1 MRKSFLM
8 ILLIVCALLAQA
20 QTRQQMGGVYY
31 AYPAPKKPV
40 SVKAPE
46 GYTPFYISHYGRHG
60 SRWLPSDS
68 RYIWV
73 NQHFDDESNLTP
85 LGKKVKGWLTQV
97 WENAKGN
104 GGKLTKLGEKQH
116 RGIADRM
123 AHNFPQIFAKGNHVQ
138 ARSSVVDRCA
148 KSMLAFTDEL
158 RQLQPS
164 LDMDVKTD
172 SADMAWIAYTSP
184 EVKALENRTHIV
196 AKVSPDRFLHQLFKD
211 ITKVDDPMKLM
222 SEIHTIASSIQD
234 VGLNFKSYP
243 RQIEKGLYGLFT
255 DEEFKAF
262 YDANN
267 LRMTICN
274 GEYPTNGRIP
284 ARSAISLWENIEAE
298 ADKAISSDKSSATLR
313 FGHDTALYRLLSLFC
328 FDKCN
333 YSSNK
338 NIPNKEIATVE
349 GIDLMDRVV
358 PMAANLQMVFYKTGI
373 PLRNLRELADTAAI
387 EIDVDTVLVKFFLNG
402 QQMSLPLTSGDISEE
417 GDDCYGW
424 SSVKAYLKERIHH
437 LEHVRQL
444 NAINTMVGTAQANTK
459 TAGKFGKGSEEHGQT
474 LPAVLVPNGQNFWT
488 PQTQDTEK
496 KCIAPYYYKDTELQ
510 GFRNSHWIVGG
521 CTQDYGSFT
530 IATLGGKLRLQPE
543 ERATRFSHED
553 EVSHPHYYA
562 VNLRDEH
569 LKTEMTALSHS
580 AIFRI
585 TPDKDEDIHIVIN
598 PNSDEGEG
606 YIEIDTLRHL
616 VYGYNPVHRIYQGW
630 GEPAGFCGHFVLDY
644 SGELSFAIPCSHM
657 PNPQYGETPCGFVD
671 FGVFSKEGKK
681 PQGLSAKGSRS
692 GAWLTFKGKAGKP
705 IELRAA
711 SSFTSKENACDNL
724 FSETAGG
731 YGFDDLMRQAETVWC
746 DRLHTIDV
754 ESKDVA
760 KVNQFYGA
768 LYRASFLPREMSDA
782 DGGYPSFAKG
792 EHKYNEACN
801 VNGFDGNADIDE
813 TDVVAEDTV
822 VVDTVA
828 VDDDNWPLTYGD
840 FSMWDIYRA
849 ELPLYN
855 IITPTLS
862 GDMMQSLVNMYKEG
876 GWMPIFSC
884 WNSYTAAMIGDHSG
898 VALADA
904 YVKGIRSFD
913 AKTAYE
919 GMRKNAFES
928 PKTFEEYKNGM
939 GRRALNSYLKYGYI
953 PMEDSVKEAFHTNEQ
968 TSRTLEYAFDDFAV
982 AQLAKAL
989 AESCSVEAKDGPCT
1003 RQSLKADYAELMRR
1017 SENWRNVINPK
1028 TGWADGR
1035 HQNGKWEG
1043 NTDLVHRKSYIT
1055 EGATCHYTWYVPQNI
1070 QGLFN
1075 VINKSVDK
1083 AAKCLNRNVQGISQS
1098 DTMSAVVS
1106 RLDKMFDEGL
1116 YWHGNEPCHQVA
1128 YLYDVA
1134 GAPWKTQQRIHHI
1147 LNTEY
1152 NDTPGGLSGNDD
1164 AGQMSAWYV
1173 FSAIG
1178 FYPVCPGTPY
1188 YYIGTPSFDKVT
1200 FNLENGKKFE
1210 IQAHGVGDKAFYIQ
1224 KTLLNG
1230 KPMSGYQLSH
1240 DDILKGGNLE
1250 FWMGERPAN
1259 ESK

>member
-46 GYTPFYISHYGRHG
+46 GYIPFYISHYGRHG

-68 RYIWV
+68 RYVLV

-123 AHNFPQIFAKGNHVQ
+123 VRNFPQIFAKGNHVQ

-274 GEYPTNGRIP
+274 GEYPTNERIP
-284 ARSAISLWENIEAE
+284 ARSAISLWENVEAE
-298 ADKAISSDKSSATLR
+298 ADKALASDRPSATLR
-313 FGHDTALYRLLSLFC
+313 FGHDTSLYRLYSLMNMFFARPDAC
-328 FDKCN
+328 CDTDAKMAS
-333 YSSNK
+333 YKKKSD
-338 NIPNKEIATVE
+338 A
-349 GIDLMDRVV
+349 MDVVV
-358 PMAANLQMVFYKTGI
+358 PMAANLQLVFYKKKQWDRAY
-373 PLRNLRELADTAAI
+373 PESN
-387 EIDVDTVLVKFFLNG
+387 VLVRILCNERNVGELNLNAYINNDDIEDMAG
-402 QQMSLPLTSGDISEE
+402 NYYTWASLKNYMHE
-417 GDDCYGW
+417 Y
-424 SSVKAYLKERIHH
+424 IHY

-562 VNLRDEH
+562 VHLRDEH

-585 TPDKDEDIHIVIN
+585 TPDQDEEVHIVIN

-606 YIEIDTLRHL
+606 YIEIDTLHHII
-616 VYGYNPVHRIYQGW
+616 YGYNPVHRIYQGW
-630 GEPAGFCGHFVLDY
+630 GEPAGFSGHFVLDY
-644 SGELSFAIPCSHM
+644 SGELNFDVPSSDIS
-657 PNPQYGETPCGFVD
+657 NPRYGETPCGFDD
-671 FGVFSKEGKK
+671 FGVFSKEEKT
-681 PQGLSAKGSRS
+681 PQGLSVKGSRS

-705 IELRAA
+705 IEIRAA
-711 SSFTSKENACDNL
+711 SSFTSKKNACDNL
-724 FSETAGG
+724 VGETAGG
-731 YGFDDLMRQAETVWC
+731 FDFDDFILNAETIWC
-746 DRLHTIDV
+746 DRLHAIDV

-768 LYRASFLPREMSDA
+768 LYRASFLPHEMSDVY
-782 DGGYPSFAKG
+782 GSYPTFSTGKVEILDSSDSSAL
-792 EHKYNEACN
+792 
-801 VNGFDGNADIDE
+801 DDSADIA
-813 TDVVAEDTV
+813 DVLD
-822 VVDTVA
+822 VDTA
-828 VDDDNWPLTYGD
+828 CVDSIATIPTIYGD

-876 GWMPIFSC
+876 GWMPIFPC

-989 AESCSVEAKDGPCT
+989 AESCSVEAKDGPYT
-1003 RQSLKADYAELMRR
+1003 RQSLMTDYAELMRR

-1083 AAKCLNRNVQGISQS
+1083 SAKCLNRNVQGIFQS

-1128 YLYDVA
+1128 YLYDAA

-1178 FYPVCPGTPY
+1178 FYPVCPSTPY

>member
-8 ILLIVCALLAQA
+8 ILLMACALLAQA

-138 ARSSVVDRCA
+138 ARSSVVVRCA

-274 GEYPTNGRIP
+274 GVYPTNERIP
-284 ARSAISLWENIEAE
+284 ARSAISLWENVEAE
-298 ADKAISSDKSSATLR
+298 ADKALASDRPSATLR
-313 FGHDTALYRLLSLFC
+313 FGHDTSLYRLYSLMNMFFARPDAC
-328 FDKCN
+328 CDTDAKMAS
-333 YSSNK
+333 YK
-338 NIPNKEIATVE
+338 KESDA
-349 GIDLMDRVV
+349 MDVVV
-358 PMAANLQMVFYKTGI
+358 PMAANLQLVFYKKKQWDRAY
-373 PLRNLRELADTAAI
+373 PESN
-387 EIDVDTVLVKFFLNG
+387 VLVRILCNERNVGELNLNAYIYNDDIEDMAG
-402 QQMSLPLTSGDISEE
+402 NYYTWASLKNYMHE
-417 GDDCYGW
+417 Y
-424 SSVKAYLKERIHH
+424 IHY

-562 VNLRDEH
+562 VHLRDEH

-585 TPDKDEDIHIVIN
+585 TPDQDEEVHIVIN

-606 YIEIDTLRHL
+606 YIEIDTLHHII
-616 VYGYNPVHRIYQGW
+616 YGYNPVHRIYQGW
-630 GEPAGFCGHFVLDY
+630 GEPAGFSGHFVLDY
-644 SGELSFAIPCSHM
+644 SGELNFDVPFSDIS
-657 PNPQYGETPCGFVD
+657 NPRYGETPCGFDD
-671 FGVFSKEGKK
+671 FGVFSKEEKT

-705 IELRAA
+705 IEIRAA
-711 SSFTSKENACDNL
+711 SSFTSKKNACDNL
-724 FSETAGG
+724 VGETAGG
-731 YGFDDLMRQAETVWC
+731 FDFDDFILNAETIWC
-746 DRLHTIDV
+746 DRLHAIDV

-768 LYRASFLPREMSDA
+768 LYRASFLPHEMSDVY
-782 DGGYPSFAKG
+782 GSYPTFSTGKVEILDSSDSSAL
-792 EHKYNEACN
+792 
-801 VNGFDGNADIDE
+801 DDSADIA
-813 TDVVAEDTV
+813 DVLY
-822 VVDTVA
+822 VDTA
-828 VDDDNWPLTYGD
+828 CVDSISTIPTIYGD

-862 GDMMQSLVNMYKEG
+862 GDMMQSLFNMYKEG
-876 GWMPIFSC
+876 GWMPIFPC

-989 AESCSVEAKDGPCT
+989 SESCSAEAKDGPCT

-1083 AAKCLNRNVQGISQS
+1083 AAKCLNRNAQGIFQS

-1128 YLYDVA
+1128 YLYDAA

-1178 FYPVCPGTPY
+1178 FYPVCPSTPY

>member
-8 ILLIVCALLAQA
+8 ILLMACALLAQA

-40 SVKAPE
+40 SVRAPE

-211 ITKVDDPMKLM
+211 ITKVDGPMKLM

-274 GEYPTNGRIP
+274 GEYPTNERIP
-284 ARSAISLWENIEAE
+284 ARSAISLWENVEAE
-298 ADKAISSDKSSATLR
+298 ADKALASDRPSATLR
-313 FGHDTALYRLLSLFC
+313 FGHDTSLYRLYSLMNMFFARPDAC
-328 FDKCN
+328 CDTDAKMAS
-333 YSSNK
+333 YK
-338 NIPNKEIATVE
+338 KESDA
-349 GIDLMDRVV
+349 MDVVV
-358 PMAANLQMVFYKTGI
+358 PMAANLQLVFYKKKQWDRAY
-373 PLRNLRELADTAAI
+373 PESN
-387 EIDVDTVLVKFFLNG
+387 VLVRILCNERNVGELNLNAYIYNDDIEDMAG
-402 QQMSLPLTSGDISEE
+402 NYYTWASLKNYMHE
-417 GDDCYGW
+417 Y
-424 SSVKAYLKERIHH
+424 IHY

-562 VNLRDEH
+562 VHLRDEH

-585 TPDKDEDIHIVIN
+585 TPDQDEEVHIVIN

-630 GEPAGFCGHFVLDY
+630 GEPAGFSGHFVLDY

-692 GAWLTFKGKAGKP
+692 GAWLTFKGKAGKT

-724 FSETAGG
+724 ISETAGG
-731 YGFDDLMRQAETVWC
+731 YGFDDLMRKAETVWC

-801 VNGFDGNADIDE
+801 VNGFDGNADMDE
-813 TDVVAEDTV
+813 TDMVAEDTV

-876 GWMPIFSC
+876 GWMPIFPC

-989 AESCSVEAKDGPCT
+989 TESCSAEAKDGPCT

-1083 AAKCLNRNVQGISQS
+1083 SAKCLNRNVQGISQS

-1128 YLYDVA
+1128 YLYDAA

-1178 FYPVCPGTPY
+1178 FYPVCPSTPY

>member
-8 ILLIVCALLAQA
+8 ILLMACAFFAQA

-31 AYPAPKKPV
+31 AYPAPKKPI

-211 ITKVDDPMKLM
+211 ITKVDDPIKLM

-274 GEYPTNGRIP
+274 GVYPTNERIP
-284 ARSAISLWENIEAE
+284 ARSAISLWENVEAE
-298 ADKAISSDKSSATLR
+298 ADKALASDRPSATLR
-313 FGHDTALYRLLSLFC
+313 FGHDTSLYRLYSLMNMFFARPDAC
-328 FDKCN
+328 CDTDAKMAS
-333 YSSNK
+333 YK
-338 NIPNKEIATVE
+338 KESDA
-349 GIDLMDRVV
+349 MDVVV
-358 PMAANLQMVFYKTGI
+358 PMAANLQLVFYKKKQWDRAY
-373 PLRNLRELADTAAI
+373 PESN
-387 EIDVDTVLVKFFLNG
+387 VLVRILCNERNVGELNLNAYIYNDDIEDMAG
-402 QQMSLPLTSGDISEE
+402 NYYTWASLKNYMHE
-417 GDDCYGW
+417 Y
-424 SSVKAYLKERIHH
+424 IHY

-562 VNLRDEH
+562 VHLRDEH

-585 TPDKDEDIHIVIN
+585 TPDQDEEVHIVIN

-606 YIEIDTLRHL
+606 YIEIDTLHHII
-616 VYGYNPVHRIYQGW
+616 YGYNPVHRIYQGW
-630 GEPAGFCGHFVLDY
+630 GEPAGFSGHFVLDY
-644 SGELSFAIPCSHM
+644 SGELNFDVPSSDIS
-657 PNPQYGETPCGFVD
+657 NPRYGETPCGFVD

-692 GAWLTFKGKAGKP
+692 GAWLTFKGKAGKT

-724 FSETAGG
+724 ISETAGG
-731 YGFDDLMRQAETVWC
+731 YGFDDLMRKAETVWC
-746 DRLHTIDV
+746 DRLHAIDV

-768 LYRASFLPREMSDA
+768 LYRASFLPHEMSDVY
-782 DGGYPSFAKG
+782 GSYPTFSTGKVEILDSSDSSAL
-792 EHKYNEACN
+792 
-801 VNGFDGNADIDE
+801 DDSADIA
-813 TDVVAEDTV
+813 DVLY
-822 VVDTVA
+822 VDTA
-828 VDDDNWPLTYGD
+828 CVDSISTIPTIYGD

-876 GWMPIFSC
+876 GWMPIFPC

-989 AESCSVEAKDGPCT
+989 AESCSVEAKDGPYT
-1003 RQSLKADYAELMRR
+1003 RQSLMTDYAELMRR

-1083 AAKCLNRNVQGISQS
+1083 SAKCLNRNVQGISQS

-1128 YLYDVA
+1128 YLYDAA

-1178 FYPVCPGTPY
+1178 FYPVCPSTPY

-1240 DDILKGGNLE
+1240 DDIFKGGNLE

>member
-8 ILLIVCALLAQA
+8 ILLMACALLAQA

-274 GEYPTNGRIP
+274 GEYPTNERIP
-284 ARSAISLWENIEAE
+284 ARSAISLWENVEAE
-298 ADKAISSDKSSATLR
+298 ADKALASDRPSATLR
-313 FGHDTALYRLLSLFC
+313 FGHDTSLYRLYSLMNMFFARPDAC
-328 FDKCN
+328 CDTDAKMAS
-333 YSSNK
+333 YK
-338 NIPNKEIATVE
+338 KESDA
-349 GIDLMDRVV
+349 MDVVV
-358 PMAANLQMVFYKTGI
+358 PMAANLQLVFYKKKQWDRTY
-373 PLRNLRELADTAAI
+373 PESN
-387 EIDVDTVLVKFFLNG
+387 VLVRILCNERNVGELNLNAYIYNDDIEDMAG
-402 QQMSLPLTSGDISEE
+402 NYYTWASLKNYMHE
-417 GDDCYGW
+417 Y
-424 SSVKAYLKERIHH
+424 IHY

-562 VNLRDEH
+562 VHLRDEH

-585 TPDKDEDIHIVIN
+585 TPDQDEEVHIVIN

-606 YIEIDTLRHL
+606 YIEIDTLHHII
-616 VYGYNPVHRIYQGW
+616 YGYNPVHRIYQGW
-630 GEPAGFCGHFVLDY
+630 GEPAGFSGHFVLDY
-644 SGELSFAIPCSHM
+644 SRELNFDVPSSDIS
-657 PNPQYGETPCGFVD
+657 NPRYGETPCGFDD
-671 FGVFSKEGKK
+671 FGVFSKEEKT

-705 IELRAA
+705 IEIRAA
-711 SSFTSKENACDNL
+711 SSFTSKKNACDNL
-724 FSETAGG
+724 VGETAGG
-731 YGFDDLMRQAETVWC
+731 FDFDDFILNAETIWC
-746 DRLHTIDV
+746 DRLHAIDV

-768 LYRASFLPREMSDA
+768 LYRASFLPHEMSDVY
-782 DGGYPSFAKG
+782 GSYPTFSTGKVEILDSSDSSAL
-792 EHKYNEACN
+792 
-801 VNGFDGNADIDE
+801 DDSADIA
-813 TDVVAEDTV
+813 DVLY
-822 VVDTVA
+822 VDTA
-828 VDDDNWPLTYGD
+828 CVDSISTIPTIYGD

-876 GWMPIFSC
+876 GWMPIFPC

-989 AESCSVEAKDGPCT
+989 TESCSAEAKDGPCT

-1083 AAKCLNRNVQGISQS
+1083 SAKRLNRNAQGIFQS

-1128 YLYDVA
+1128 YLYDAA

-1178 FYPVCPGTPY
+1178 FYPVCPSTPY